1 MKFKFYAA
9 ALAAMA
15 MAACNNEEMLEVNN
29 PSVGSSNV
37 VFGLA
42 MDEDATRAQFAGSKG
57 YTLQWMKEHADKM
70 SLFHSF
76 AYDGSGSIMGAQ
88 NAVYTAAEADENGR
102 PVFFTQNMVNK
113 GLAVM
118 VYPCDTI
125 FTYQGWDLLVKVPA
139 QQTKETNLLIP
150 FISNALQIA
159 AFEAG
164 ATDGAGFARK
174 YDIAMKQVGTLFTL
188 TTNWSGENFAAI
200 EKLAQDGEIEP
211 LELTSVDVNIDGNA
225 FATASVIKTKAT
237 APKSQNAGRDKYER
251 ETQAYPLTS
260 ATFKTNKISTTDILE
275 KKTSEFVLLPH
286 ASGANLSTDVKD
298 DNTTNVVVNTNY
310 GTVTLASAPAEK
322 VWWKDGDMTDG
333 VQNYY
338 SIAEGL
344 KTALELTYN
353 IKVDDATKTFFPG
366 EQVGGH
372 VARFINCDLATID
385 MSTVHIKDND
395 QLLDMIA
402 VHDKIQPNTEV
413 VFTLDGDENGVFEM
427 PVSTVNILNAQNKIT
442 IKACDTPKEA
452 LGTIKLTGSTEVPSI
467 KFMAAG
473 SPIVNIEL
481 ANEEKSWKWST
492 GAKKFTKVKNITNN
506 GLLLIEAGAVVEA
519 NIAGKMINDNTV
531 KVTGDANQK
540 TNFVNNGELYI
551 ASGALYSVDAVT
563 FVNEAK
569 SATEQAYIRNRG
581 EFGVINGGV
590 INNYG
595 LIQQGNATS
604 KTFITSNQE
613 GGIIANAFSN
623 TNKMGTI
630 LLYNVNDNRY
640 SISDVANQGFIKIQ
654 TTAAEVNKS
663 HVGVEANFVEITGD
677 CTALNTEDFPERVK
691 YIQINSNKEVEWTAT
706 AAVFEGLIVN
716 EGCKLYLP
724 KANKATIGV
733 ALVKGRIY
741 RGGTLTI
748 SSYVSY
754 FGGATTDKANVLT
767 Y

>member
-1 MKFKFYAA
+1 MKFKFFAAATA
-9 ALAAMA
+9 ALAL
-15 MAACNNEEMLEVNN
+15 AACNSEEMLEVNN

-76 AYDGSGSIMGAQ
+76 AYDASGAITGAQ

-102 PVFFTQNMVNK
+102 PVFFTQNMVNP

-125 FTYQGWDLLVKVPA
+125 FSYQGYNLLVNVPA
-139 QQTKETNLLIP
+139 QQTKATNLLIP
-150 FISNALQIA
+150 FISNALDIA

-188 TTNWSGENFAAI
+188 TTNWSGVNFAAI
-200 EKLAQDGEIEP
+200 EKLATDGEIKP
-211 LELTSVDVNIDGNA
+211 LELTSVDININGTA
-225 FATASVIKTKAT
+225 FATSSLIKTLPT
-237 APKSQNAGRDKYER
+237 APKSQNTGRDKYKY
-251 ETQAYPLTS
+251 ETQAVALTGPS
-260 ATFKTNKISTTDILE
+260 FKTNKISTTAISD

-286 ASGANLSTDVKD
+286 ASTDLSTDVKG
-298 DNTTNVVVNTNY
+298 DNTTNVIVNTNY
-310 GTVTLASAPAEK
+310 GTVTLASGADK
-322 VWWKDGDMTDG
+322 VWWKNGDVTADNK
-333 VQNYY
+333 QIYY
-338 SIAEGL
+338 TIAEGL
-344 KTALELTYN
+344 KTALDLTYH
-353 IKVDDATKTFFPG
+353 KKAADATNTFFPG

-372 VARFINCDLATID
+372 VARFIDCDLATID
-385 MSTVHIKDND
+385 MSTVHIKNNE

-427 PVSTVNILNAQNKIT
+427 PVSTVNILNAHNKIT

-467 KFMAAG
+467 KFMATG

-492 GAKKFTKVKNITNN
+492 GAKQFTKVKNITNN

-540 TNFVNNGELYI
+540 TEFVNNGELYI
-551 ASGALYSVDAVT
+551 ASGVLYSVDAVT

-581 EFGVINGGV
+581 EFGVINGGI

-595 LIQQGNATS
+595 LIEQGNSTS

-613 GGIIANAFSN
+613 GGNIVNAFSN

-640 SISDVANQGFIKIQ
+640 SISDVANQGFIKIK
-654 TTAAEVNKS
+654 TTAAAVNKS
-663 HVGVEANFVEITGD
+663 HVGVEANFVEITGE
-677 CTALNTEDFPERVK
+677 CTALNTNDFPGRVK
-691 YIQINSNKEVEWTAT
+691 YIQINSTKEVEWTAT
-706 AAVFEGLIVN
+706 SANFEGLIVN

-724 KANKATIGV
+724 KANSATVGV

-741 RGGTLTI
+741 RGGSLTI
-748 SSYVSY
+748 GSYVSY
-754 FGGATTDKANVLT
+754 FGGAATDKANVLT